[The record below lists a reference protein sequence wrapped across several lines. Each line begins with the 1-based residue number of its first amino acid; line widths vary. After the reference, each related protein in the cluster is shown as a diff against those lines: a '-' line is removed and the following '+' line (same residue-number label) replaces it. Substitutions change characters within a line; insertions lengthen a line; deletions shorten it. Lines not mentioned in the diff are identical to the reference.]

1 MSYLKICFMLEFQD
15 FDRAMVNGL
24 KAAQSQRK
32 QGGGDVERHVVMQP
46 SQGGGDVDRRVVMQP
61 SQVRISDYCNLYL
74 TSYCRSEIIMTV
86 GRVGKVRLLSREA
99 SRLLKYR
106 YSGTWGNR

>member
-1 MSYLKICFMLEFQD
+1 MSYLKICFILEFQD

-46 SQGGGDVDRRVVMQP
+46 SQ
-61 SQVRISDYCNLYL
+61 VRISEYCNLYL
-74 TSYCRSEIIMTV
+74 TSYCRSGIIMTV
-86 GRVGKVRLLSREA
+86 GSVGRVRLQSLEA
-99 SRLLKYR
+99 SRLLKCR
-106 YSGTWGNR
+106 YSVTWGNR